1 MSLSATICYHTGGG
15 GWGASFVTQ
24 TFSVGHQIFQLEGV
38 VVGWVGGRGVMLP
51 PSVLVG
57 GGCRYLSN
65 VLGCETLPSTHITMV
80 ISGEIRPRAQYFDI
94 FR

>member
-24 TFSVGHQIFQLEGV
+24 TFSVGHQLFQLEGV

-51 PSVLVG
+51 PSFLVG

-65 VLGCETLPSTHITMV
+65 VLGCETLPNSPI
-80 ISGEIRPRAQYFDI
+80 AL
-94 FR
+94 